1 MVLFISDTNECR
13 RLARN
18 VVPPDFTDAQ
28 IESYQI
34 KEFSYIA
41 TVTGKDDWIITN
53 REFGALQLIETTL
66 VAADILMHYGD
77 VNDWEKG
84 QAMKNA
90 AIEQLTGEYGIVE
103 NIDTPIEEAEPEVER
118 TEFKSWNKNPNVL
131 PPNTL
136 TNVKEE
142 ESF

>member
-1 MVLFISDTNECR
+1 MVLFISETAECR

-18 VVPPDFTDAQ
+18 VIPPDFSDPQ

-41 TVTGKDDWIITN
+41 TLTDKDDWAITD
-53 REFGALQLIETTL
+53 REFGALQLVETTL
-66 VAADILMHYGD
+66 VAADILMHYGNID
-77 VNDWEKG
+77 DYQKG
-84 QAMKNA
+84 LAMKQMA
-90 AIEQLTGEYGIVE
+90 YERLESVVE
-103 NIDTPIEEAEPEVER
+103 NIDTPIEEGIEPEVDR
-118 TEFKSWNKNPNVL
+118 TDYKSWNLNPAVP

-136 TNVKEE
+136 TNVQDFE